1 MNSVKLS
8 NSLEMP
14 LLGYGVFQVN
24 PDECERCVSD
34 AIEVGYRLID
44 TAQIYKNEEG
54 VGRAVANSGIS
65 RKDFFLVTKVWISN
79 AGYEKAKESIS
90 ISLDKLKTDYIDLV
104 LIHQPFG
111 DYYGTYRL
119 LEEYY
124 EKGIIKSIGV
134 SNFYADRFID
144 IASFVKHI
152 PMVNQ
157 METHVFMQ
165 QQKLHKILKE
175 NKCQLMSWGP
185 FAEGKNN
192 LFTNKTLLNIGKK
205 YNKTSAQVALR
216 YLLEQNI
223 VVIPKT
229 VNKDRMVENINV
241 FDFELS
247 DDDMAEILKLDTDTT
262 LFGNHTDY
270 DFVKYL
276 LSIK

>member
-14 LLGYGVFQVN
+14 LLGYGVFQVDPN
-24 PDECERCVSD
+24 ECERCVSD

-79 AGYEKAKESIS
+79 AGYEKAKQSIDT
-90 ISLDKLKTDYIDLV
+90 SLEKLKTDYIDLV

-157 METHVFMQ
+157 METHVFLQ

>member
-1 MNSVKLS
+1 MKTVKLS

-54 VGRAVANSGIS
+54 VGRAVAKSGIS

-157 METHVFMQ
+157 METHVFLQ

-192 LFTNKTLLNIGKK
+192 LFTNETLLDIGKK

-247 DDDMAEILKLDTDTT
+247 DDDMVEILKLDTDTT

>member
-1 MNSVKLS
+1 MKTVKLS

-79 AGYEKAKESIS
+79 AGYEKAKQSIDK
-90 ISLDKLKTDYIDLV
+90 SLEKLKTDYIDLV

-144 IASFVKHI
+144 IANFVKHI

>member
-54 VGRAVANSGIS
+54 VGRAVEKSGIS

-79 AGYEKAKESIS
+79 AGYEKAKQSIDK
-90 ISLDKLKTDYIDLV
+90 SLEKLKTDYIDLV

-144 IASFVKHI
+144 IAGFVKHI

-185 FAEGKNN
+185 FAEGQNN
-192 LFTNKTLLNIGKK
+192 IFTNETLVNIGKK
-205 YNKTSAQVALR
+205 YNKTAAQVALR
-216 YLLEQNI
+216 YLLEQDI

-229 VNKDRMVENINV
+229 VNKSRMIENINV

-247 DDDMAEILKLDTDTT
+247 DDDMAEILKLDTDTS
-262 LFGNHTDY
+262 LFFNHTDY

>member
-54 VGRAVANSGIS
+54 VGRAVAKSGIS

-79 AGYEKAKESIS
+79 AGYEKAKQSIDK
-90 ISLDKLKTDYIDLV
+90 SLEKLKTDYIDLV

-124 EKGIIKSIGV
+124 EKGIIKSIGL

-157 METHVFMQ
+157 METHVFLQ

-185 FAEGKNN
+185 FAEGRNN
-192 LFTNKTLLNIGKK
+192 LFTNKTLLDIGKK

-262 LFGNHTDY
+262 LFGNHIDY

>member
-8 NSLEMP
+8 NSIEMP

-54 VGRAVANSGIS
+54 VGRAVAKSGIS

-157 METHVFMQ
+157 METHVFLQ

-192 LFTNKTLLNIGKK
+192 LFTNETLVNIGKK

-216 YLLEQNI
+216 YLLEQGI

-262 LFGNHTDY
+262 LFGSHTDY
-270 DFVKYL
+270 EFAKYL
-276 LSIK
+276 LSVK

>member
-1 MNSVKLS
+1 MNTVKLS

-34 AIEVGYRLID
+34 AIEAGYRLID

-54 VGRAVANSGIS
+54 VGRAVAKSGIS

-157 METHVFMQ
+157 METHVFLQ

-192 LFTNKTLLNIGKK
+192 LFTNETLLNIGKK

-223 VVIPKT
+223 VVIPKI

>member
-1 MNSVKLS
+1 MNTVKLS

-54 VGRAVANSGIS
+54 VGRAVAKSGIS

-79 AGYEKAKESIS
+79 AGYEKAKQSIDK
-90 ISLDKLKTDYIDLV
+90 SLEKLKTDYIDLV

-157 METHVFMQ
+157 METHVFLQ

-192 LFTNKTLLNIGKK
+192 LFTNETLLNIGKK

>member
-1 MNSVKLS
+1 MKTVKLS

-54 VGRAVANSGIS
+54 VGRAVAKSGIS

-157 METHVFMQ
+157 METHVFLQ

-192 LFTNKTLLNIGKK
+192 LFTNETLLNIGKK

>member
-1 MNSVKLS
+1 MKTVKLS

-79 AGYEKAKESIS
+79 AGYENAKQSIDK
-90 ISLDKLKTDYIDLV
+90 SLEKLKTDYVDLV

-157 METHVFMQ
+157 METHVFLQ

-192 LFTNKTLLNIGKK
+192 LFTNETLLNIGKK

>member
-1 MNSVKLS
+1 
-8 NSLEMP
+8 
-14 LLGYGVFQVN
+14 
-24 PDECERCVSD
+24 
-34 AIEVGYRLID
+34 
-44 TAQIYKNEEG
+44 
-54 VGRAVANSGIS
+54 
-65 RKDFFLVTKVWISN
+65 
-79 AGYEKAKESIS
+79 
-90 ISLDKLKTDYIDLV
+90 
-104 LIHQPFG
+104 
-111 DYYGTYRL
+111 
-119 LEEYY
+119 
-124 EKGIIKSIGV
+124 
-134 SNFYADRFID
+134 
-144 IASFVKHI
+144 
-152 PMVNQ
+152 
-157 METHVFMQ
+157 
-165 QQKLHKILKE
+165 
-175 NKCQLMSWGP
+175 MSWGP

-192 LFTNKTLLNIGKK
+192 LFTNETLLNIGKK

>member
-44 TAQIYKNEEG
+44 TAQAYKNEEG

>member
-54 VGRAVANSGIS
+54 VGRAVAKSGIS

-157 METHVFMQ
+157 METHVFLQ

-192 LFTNKTLLNIGKK
+192 LFTNETLVNIGKK
-205 YNKTSAQVALR
+205 YNKTSAQIALR
-216 YLLEQNI
+216 YLLEQGI

-229 VNKDRMVENINV
+229 VNKNRMVENINV

-262 LFGNHTDY
+262 LFGSHTDY

-276 LSIK
+276 LSVK

>member
-1 MNSVKLS
+1 MISVKLS

-44 TAQIYKNEEG
+44 TAQAYKNEEG

-157 METHVFMQ
+157 METHVFLQ

-247 DDDMAEILKLDTDTT
+247 DDDMAEILKLDTDTS

>member
-1 MNSVKLS
+1 MNTVKLS

-54 VGRAVANSGIS
+54 VGRAVAKSGIS

-157 METHVFMQ
+157 METHVFLQ

-192 LFTNKTLLNIGKK
+192 LFTNETLLNIGKK

>member
-1 MNSVKLS
+1 MKTVKLS

-14 LLGYGVFQVN
+14 LLGYGVFQVD
-24 PDECERCVSD
+24 PKECERCVSD
-34 AIEVGYRLID
+34 AIEAGYRLID

-54 VGRAVANSGIS
+54 VGRAVANSNIN

-79 AGYEKAKESIS
+79 AGYEKAKQSIGES
-90 ISLDKLKTDYIDLV
+90 LEKLKTDYIDLV

-157 METHVFMQ
+157 METHVFLQ

-192 LFTNKTLLNIGKK
+192 LFTNETLLNIGKK

>member
-1 MNSVKLS
+1 MNTVKLS

-34 AIEVGYRLID
+34 AIEAGYRLID

-54 VGRAVANSGIS
+54 VGRAVANSNIN

-79 AGYEKAKESIS
+79 AGYEKAKQSIGES
-90 ISLDKLKTDYIDLV
+90 LEKLKTDYIDLV

-157 METHVFMQ
+157 METHVFLQ

-192 LFTNKTLLNIGKK
+192 LFTNETLLNIGKK

-229 VNKDRMVENINV
+229 VNKYRMVENINV

>member
-1 MNSVKLS
+1 
-8 NSLEMP
+8 
-14 LLGYGVFQVN
+14 
-24 PDECERCVSD
+24 
-34 AIEVGYRLID
+34 
-44 TAQIYKNEEG
+44 
-54 VGRAVANSGIS
+54 
-65 RKDFFLVTKVWISN
+65 
-79 AGYEKAKESIS
+79 
-90 ISLDKLKTDYIDLV
+90 
-104 LIHQPFG
+104 
-111 DYYGTYRL
+111 
-119 LEEYY
+119 
-124 EKGIIKSIGV
+124 
-134 SNFYADRFID
+134 
-144 IASFVKHI
+144 
-152 PMVNQ
+152 
-157 METHVFMQ
+157 
-165 QQKLHKILKE
+165 
-175 NKCQLMSWGP
+175 MSWGP

>member
-79 AGYEKAKESIS
+79 AGYENAKQSIDK
-90 ISLDKLKTDYIDLV
+90 SLEKLKTDYIDLV

-157 METHVFMQ
+157 METHVFLQ

>member
-1 MNSVKLS
+1 MKTVKLS

-54 VGRAVANSGIS
+54 VGRAVAKSGIS

-157 METHVFMQ
+157 METHVFLQ

-247 DDDMAEILKLDTDTT
+247 DDDMAEILKLDTDTS
-262 LFGNHTDY
+262 LFANHTDY

>member
-1 MNSVKLS
+1 MKIVKLS

-54 VGRAVANSGIS
+54 VGRAVAKSGIS

-79 AGYEKAKESIS
+79 AGYEKAKQSIDK
-90 ISLDKLKTDYIDLV
+90 SLEKLKTDYIDLV

-157 METHVFMQ
+157 METHIFLQ